1 MADFKSNVRCFTDYY
16 VLIVNMNNT
25 FMKKKIMQW
34 LNKWWILKNL
44 LNWHFIFDS
53 TCEYLGYNIIKFF
66 VLMD

>member
-34 LNKWWILKNL
+34 LNKWWILQ
-44 LNWHFIFDS
+44 
-53 TCEYLGYNIIKFF
+53 KFTKLALYF
-66 VLMD
+66 